1 MRSAGPKFLS
11 LLLLWGLIS
20 LAPRVWAADD
30 APWTDR
36 FFSEIFEIKTR
47 IAALDQQQKEI
58 LAKEDIIL
66 EKLDQ
71 LRIWVHRK

>member
-1 MRSAGPKFLS
+1 MRSARSRFLF
-11 LLLLWGLIS
+11 LLSVMTCLIP
-20 LAPRVWAADD
+20 AAFAADD

-36 FFSEIFEIKTR
+36 FFGELEGMKSRMTVLEE
-47 IAALDQQQKEI
+47 QQKEI
-58 LAKEDIIL
+58 LAKEDTIL

>member
-11 LLLLWGLIS
+11 LLLLGGLLF
-20 LAPRVWAADD
+20 LAPRAWAADD

-36 FFSEIFEIKTR
+36 FFSEFSEIKTR
-47 IAALDQQQKEI
+47 IAALEQQQKEI